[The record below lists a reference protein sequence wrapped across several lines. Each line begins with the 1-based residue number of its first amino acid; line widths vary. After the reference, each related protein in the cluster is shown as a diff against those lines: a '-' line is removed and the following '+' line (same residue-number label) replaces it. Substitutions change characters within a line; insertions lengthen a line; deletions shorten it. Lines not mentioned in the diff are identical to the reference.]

1 MKSRTRALVFALSTG
16 ALLAGA
22 QGTARAQGFAIGRFT
37 PSPAADPF
45 FGVASPYTGAGDRA
59 FSVMLL
65 TDYAHDPLV
74 LRDGQERIGAI
85 VGHQAMTHL
94 NASFIFA
101 RRLLL
106 NIDMPLSIQTGD
118 APSTG
123 GAGGLSFRSPGT
135 GALGDLRLHGRVAL
149 YGEPTDLFSVAL
161 AASLLAP
168 TGSRSSYTSDG
179 TFRGDVHALL
189 GGRGERVVWAASLG
203 VEMRSDRAFVDAE
216 SASGV
221 KLGAAFGYC
230 LGADKSVQIGPE
242 VTGLFTPRGA
252 LPSSVAVEALAG
264 VKKRFLTRFEA
275 GVALGAGL
283 SPGLGTPNFRAVA
296 MISYLQ
302 AMPYD
307 KEAAPPKP
315 PPPPPA
321 PLPPPDRDTLDHP
334 PDKIDACPG
343 PGEKYDPSNGC
354 PPPDQDGD
362 GIPDDKDACPFEK
375 GMPSQ
380 DPKRNGCGEA
390 PMPLPDRD
398 KDGIPDDKDA
408 CPRERGP
415 ESTDATRNGCP
426 TLLRIAGDK
435 IELLTPLRFEPQKA
449 VLPQGSAETLNQ
461 VAAVLLHDHPEI
473 AEVEIAGHS
482 DNRESPFAS
491 LSMRRAELIKQELVK
506 RGVAAARLV
515 ARGYGSNKPIMSN
528 VTSMGRT
535 ANRRVDLIIIRPKQE
550 GKGP

>member
-74 LRDGQERIGAI
+74 LRDGQKRIGAV

-118 APSTG
+118 APS
-123 GAGGLSFRSPGT
+123 AGGLSFKSPGT

-149 YGEPTDLFSVAL
+149 YGEPTDLFNVAL

-203 VEMRSDRAFVDAE
+203 VEMRSDRTFVDAE

-242 VTGLFTPRGA
+242 VTGLFTPRGP
-252 LPSSVAVEALAG
+252 LPSSVSVEALAG

-307 KEAAPPKP
+307 KEPAPPKP
-315 PPPPPA
+315 PP
-321 PLPPPDRDTLDHP
+321 PPPDRDTLDHP
-334 PDKIDACPG
+334 PDKLDACPG

-354 PPPDQDGD
+354 PPP
-362 GIPDDKDACPFEK
+362 PAPPAPPEPPKA
-375 GMPSQ
+375 PS
-380 DPKRNGCGEA
+380 DS
-390 PMPLPDRD
+390 D

-415 ESTDATRNGCP
+415 GSTDAARNGCP
-426 TLLRIAGDK
+426 TLLRITGDK
-435 IELLTPLRFEPQKA
+435 IELLTPLHFEPQKA

-461 VAAVLLHDHPEI
+461 VAAVLLTDHPEI

-506 RGVAAARLV
+506 RGVPAARLT